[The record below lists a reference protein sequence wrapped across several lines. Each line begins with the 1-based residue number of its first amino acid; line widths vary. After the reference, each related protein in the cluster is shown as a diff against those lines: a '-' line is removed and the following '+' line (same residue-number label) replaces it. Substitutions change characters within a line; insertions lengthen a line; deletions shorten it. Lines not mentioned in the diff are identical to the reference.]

1 MLLLRTTSSRKS
13 VPDRPSYNSF
23 RNAREDRFKY
33 LCRTGRL
40 DGPELLE
47 LVDYLYRHYRLA
59 ILLFIRRWNDERP
72 QPFHEN
78 DEDILQEAFLR
89 SMKFLKKH
97 PTRVTCSFFT
107 LLSINALAAMRQS
120 RRGVRGIVRFRETR
134 PGRKLLSSY
143 ELPFTMSERMYFEI

>member
-1 MLLLRTTSSRKS
+1 MPEINNQSGTSR
-13 VPDRPSYNSF
+13 RF
-23 RNAREDRFKY
+23 RDLHQPREYRFKH
-33 LCRTGRL
+33 LCREGTL

-47 LVDYLYRHYRLA
+47 LMDFLYRHYRPA
-59 ILLFIRRWNDERP
+59 ILLYIRRWNDKRP

-107 LLSINALAAMRQS
+107 LLSIQAMAVIRQS
-120 RRGVRGIVRFRETR
+120 RRSSWVIVRFREKR
-134 PGRKLLSSY
+134 PGRKP
-143 ELPFTMSERMYFEI
+143 EPVVALPYAMSVRMYHEV